1 MASETMLEETMKKA
15 IIKVTW
21 QGMEYEVDVEYTV
34 GHDEEIGYFID
45 DWYIRDVCRT
55 DSIELSEEEKKDI
68 ILDDDVDMRICMEL
82 DKINLNE
89 LEEE

>member
-1 MASETMLEETMKKA
+1 MKKA
-15 IIKVTW
+15 IIKVIWRGT
-21 QGMEYEVDVEYTV
+21 EYEIGVEYAV

-68 ILDDDVDMRICMEL
+68 ILDDDVDMKVCMEL